1 MSQVQFS
8 HNPLF
13 CIDIIKTYK
22 PDFTPRVAFILG
34 SGLGALA
41 DQIENAVAISYE
53 KLPGFP
59 VSTVHGHAGELV
71 LGHLQGV
78 PVVCMKGRGHFY
90 EGRGMTIMTDAIRT
104 FKLLGCELLF
114 CTNAAGSL
122 RPEVGAGSLV
132 ALKDHIN
139 TMPGTPM
146 VGLNDDRFGERFF
159 SLANAY
165 DAEYRALL
173 QKVAKEEGFP
183 LTEGVFVSYPG
194 PNFETAAEIRMMQ
207 IIGGDVVGMSVVPE
221 VISARHCDLKVVA
234 VSAITNMAEGLSDVK
249 LSHAQTLA
257 AAELSKQN
265 YINLICSFLR
275 KRWQQRN
282 SQSKTLLIL
291 FAAFCAKLPEKNN
304 KKRPRG

>member
-139 TMPGTPM
+139 TMQVRRWWDLTMIVLESVSSHWQMPTM
-146 VGLNDDRFGERFF
+146 RNTRTVTKSGER
-159 SLANAY
+159 
-165 DAEYRALL
+165 R
-173 QKVAKEEGFP
+173 GFP
-183 LTEGVFVSYPG
+183 SDGGRVRLVSG
-194 PNFETAAEIRMMQ
+194 AEFR
-207 IIGGDVVGMSVVPE
+207 
-221 VISARHCDLKVVA
+221 
-234 VSAITNMAEGLSDVK
+234 GLR
-249 LSHAQTLA
+249 
-257 AAELSKQN
+257 
-265 YINLICSFLR
+265 R
-275 KRWQQRN
+275 K
-282 SQSKTLLIL
+282 
-291 FAAFCAKLPEKNN
+291 FA
-304 KKRPRG
+304 

>member
-1 MSQVQFS
+1 M
-8 HNPLF
+8 
-13 CIDIIKTYK
+13 
-22 PDFTPRVAFILG
+22 AFILG

-183 LTEGVFVSYPG
+183 LTG

-265 YINLICSFLR
+265 FINLICGFLR
-275 KRWQQRN
+275 K
-282 SQSKTLLIL
+282 I
-291 FAAFCAKLPEKNN
+291 A
-304 KKRPRG
+304 

>member
-1 MSQVQFS
+1 MSDTLFS
-8 HNPLF
+8 QNPWYSA
-13 CIDIIKTYK
+13 DIIRGYK

-41 DQIENAVAISYE
+41 EQIEDAVAISYE

-71 LGHLQGV
+71 LGNLAGV
-78 PVVCMKGRGHFY
+78 PVACLKGRGHFY
-90 EGRGMTIMTDAIRT
+90 EGRGMTVMTDAIRT
-104 FKLLGCELLF
+104 LKLLGCELLF

-122 RPEVGAGSLV
+122 RPEVGPGSLV
-132 ALKDHIN
+132 ALSDHIN

-146 VGLNDDRFGERFF
+146 VGLNDERFGERFF

-165 DAEYRALL
+165 DADYRAVL
-173 QKVAKEEGFP
+173 QRVAEEEGFP

-221 VISARHCDLKVVA
+221 VIAARHCELKVVA
-234 VSAITNMAEGLSDVK
+234 VSAITNLAEGLGDVK

-257 AAELSKQN
+257 AAELSRQN
-265 YINLICSFLR
+265 FINLICGFLR
-275 KRWQQRN
+275 K
-282 SQSKTLLIL
+282 L
-291 FAAFCAKLPEKNN
+291 A
-304 KKRPRG
+304 

>member
-1 MSQVQFS
+1 MTLSN
-8 HNPLF
+8 NPWY
-13 CIDIIKTYK
+13 CADIIRAAK

-71 LGHLQGV
+71 LGHLAGV
-78 PVVCMKGRGHFY
+78 PVASMKGRGHFY
-90 EGRGMTIMTDAIRT
+90 EGRGMSVMTDAVRT

-114 CTNAAGSL
+114 STNAAGSL
-122 RPEVGAGSLV
+122 RPEVGPGSLV

-146 VGLNDDRFGERFF
+146 VGLNDERFGERFF
-159 SLANAY
+159 TLANAY

-173 QKVAKEEGFP
+173 QSVAAEEGFG
-183 LTEGVFVSYPG
+183 LSEGVFVSYPG
-194 PNFETAAEIRMMQ
+194 PNFETVAEIRMMQ

-221 VISARHCDLKVVA
+221 VISARHCGLKVVA
-234 VSAITNMAEGLSDVK
+234 VSAITNLAEGLGDIK
-249 LSHAQTLA
+249 LSHEQTLA

-265 YINLICSFLR
+265 FIDLICGFLR
-275 KRWQQRN
+275 K
-282 SQSKTLLIL
+282 I
-291 FAAFCAKLPEKNN
+291 A
-304 KKRPRG
+304 

>member
-1 MSQVQFS
+1 
-8 HNPLF
+8 
-13 CIDIIKTYK
+13 
-22 PDFTPRVAFILG
+22 VAFILG

-71 LGHLQGV
+71 LGYLQGV

-114 CTNAAGSL
+114 STNAAGSL

-146 VGLNDDRFGERFF
+146 VGLNDERFGERFF

-221 VISARHCDLKVVA
+221 VISARHCELKVVA

-265 YINLICSFLR
+265 FINLICGFLR
-275 KRWQQRN
+275 K
-282 SQSKTLLIL
+282 I
-291 FAAFCAKLPEKNN
+291 A
-304 KKRPRG
+304 